1 MSPASLKKSIPA
13 FEIELINPVTR
24 HVVTGFIFLS
34 ALICCWLNSL
44 LPVFQLGLSAAVL
57 LSFLAGLRKG
67 AFCHRGLRRI
77 ACQPDAYWLL
87 HDAKGCQH
95 DATLLD
101 ASVIIGPFYFLSFVS
116 KTGPI
121 PLLLT
126 TDSMSAE
133 EARKLRVSLKLYRQ
147 QLIAARL

>member
-44 LPVFQLGLSAAVL
+44 APAFQLGLSSLLL
-57 LSFLAGLRKG
+57 LSLMYGLKTA
-67 AFCHRGLRRI
+67 AFCHRGLCRI

-87 HDAKGCQH
+87 SDAKGAQ
-95 DATLLD
+95 LD
-101 ASVIIGPFYFLSFVS
+101 ASLLNSSVIIGPFYFLNFATQ
-116 KTGPI
+116 TGSLS
-121 PLLLT
+121 LLLT
-126 TDSMSAE
+126 ADSMSDEA
-133 EARKLRVSLKLYRQ
+133 ARKLRVSLKLYRQ
-147 QLIAARL
+147 QLIAVRL